1 MNATAITTNIA
12 SKVTTLHIDRAAYLY
27 VRQSTLRQVLNNTES
42 TERQYALRQRAIAL
56 GWPAERIVVIDQ
68 DQAHSA
74 ASAADRE
81 GFQRLVAEVGMGR
94 AGIVLGLEVSRLARN
109 NADWHRL
116 LEICAMSDT
125 LICDE
130 DGLYDPGDF
139 NDRLLLGLK
148 GQMSEAELHFIRARL
163 RGGQLSKARRG
174 ELRTGLPVGLIY
186 DPAGNVVLDPD
197 AGVQH
202 ALRHLLAT
210 FERTGSAR
218 AVVQAFNRD
227 GLLFPVRVR
236 TGQRRG
242 ELAWMPLYHWRVL
255 QVLHNPRYAGAF
267 VYGRR
272 RARKTPE
279 GKIRF
284 HMLPREQWTSL
295 ILDAHLG
302 YITFEQYEHNL
313 RTLAHNA
320 QAHGSERAAG
330 PAREGPALLQGLVM
344 CGRCGE
350 RMTVRYR
357 QRRDGLIPDYQCD
370 NEAVQAAG
378 RRCLTIP
385 GRGVDQAISQL
396 LLDTITPLALEVAL
410 SVQAELEA
418 RANDADQLR
427 QSHVQRARQRA
438 ELARRRYLSVDP
450 NNRLVADTLEADWN
464 DALRAHQA
472 AQDEYERATA
482 AANAQLTDEH
492 KQRVRQLAADFP
504 ALWSDPAT
512 PQRERKRI
520 ARLLIEDVTLNKTD
534 LLHMHVRF
542 RGGQTTSLAIPR
554 PPQGFKARQT
564 NPDALAMLNQLL
576 DDHTDAETAELLNEA
591 GHRSGTGQPFTT
603 KIVIALR
610 GEHNLPSHG
619 QRLRARGLLTRAEL
633 ADQLDVHPV
642 TIRNWERAGLLTYHT
657 INDRDNRLYE
667 PPAPGDP
674 RLVKHQGRR
683 RSRAPQPTPTP
694 AGGAV

>member
-1 MNATAITTNIA
+1 MSAATNPLSIA
-12 SKVTTLHIDRAAYLY
+12 TKVSASHRDRVAYLY

-42 TERQYALRQRAIAL
+42 AERQYALRERAVAL

-68 DQAHSA
+68 DQAHSG

-109 NADWHRL
+109 SADWHRL

-130 DGLYDPGDF
+130 DGLYDPSDF

-174 ELRTGLPVGLIY
+174 ELRVELPVGLIY

-197 AGVQH
+197 SGVQH
-202 ALRHLLAT
+202 AVGHLLAT
-210 FERTGSAR
+210 FQRTGSAR
-218 AVVQAFNRD
+218 AVVQTFNQD

-236 TGQRRG
+236 TGPHRG

-255 QVLHNPRYAGAF
+255 GVLHNPRYAGAF

-272 RARKTPE
+272 RARKTPD
-279 GKIRF
+279 GKIRYQA
-284 HMLPREQWTSL
+284 LPREQWTSL
-295 ILDAHLG
+295 ILDAHPG
-302 YITFEQYEHNL
+302 YVSFEQYEHNL
-313 RTLAHNA
+313 KTLAHNA
-320 QAHGSERAAG
+320 QARGHERAAG
-330 PAREGPALLQGLVM
+330 PAREGPALLQGLVI
-344 CGRCGE
+344 CAHCGE

-357 QRRDGLIPDYQCD
+357 QRRDALAPTYQCN

-378 RRCLTIP
+378 RRCLSIP
-385 GRGVDQAISQL
+385 GRGVDHAISQL
-396 LLDTITPLALEVAL
+396 LLDTVTPLAMEVAL
-410 SVQAELEA
+410 TVQGELET

-427 QSHVQRARQRA
+427 KSHVQRAQQRA
-438 ELARRRYLSVDP
+438 ELARRRYLQVDP
-450 NNRLVADTLEADWN
+450 ENRLVADTLEADWN
-464 DALRAHQA
+464 DALRAHHA
-472 AQDEYERATA
+472 AHDEYERATT

-504 ALWSDPAT
+504 ALWSDPTT

-534 LLHMHVRF
+534 QIHLHVRF
-542 RGGQTTSLAIPR
+542 RGGQTTSIAIPR
-554 PPQGFKARQT
+554 PPRGFKARQT
-564 NPDALAMLNQLL
+564 SPDALAMLNQLL
-576 DDHTDAETAELLNEA
+576 DDHTDAQTAELLNHA
-591 GHRSGTGQPFTT
+591 GHRSRTGQLFTT
-603 KIVIALR
+603 KIVIGLR
-610 GEHNLPSHG
+610 DEHNLPSHG

-633 ADQLDVHPV
+633 AEQLGVHTV

-657 INDRDNRLYE
+657 INDRDNRLYD
-667 PPAPGDP
+667 PPTPDDP

-683 RSRAPQPTPTP
+683 RRAPQPIPTT